1 MESSTI
7 LEAIEIRGWNKLM
20 KISLFTCYLITLT
33 TLVAGPVIAADDL
46 HFSPDDIHSW
56 PTRNFE
62 GETEYRVIVR
72 DDTRIFQARAR
83 RQASAKYLEREIDL
97 RETPYLHWCWQ
108 VSGVH
113 PGLDERS
120 KAGDDYPARVYV
132 VRKTGLLP
140 WQVESVNYVWAS
152 EQPAGTAWPNAFTS
166 RAQLLA
172 LQSGEA
178 RVGEWVAEVRDV
190 REDYRRLFGS
200 RPDSIDGLALM
211 SDGDNAGV
219 DATAW
224 FTHLAFSASPEPP
237 DCP

>member
-1 MESSTI
+1 MT
-7 LEAIEIRGWNKLM
+7 RPF
-20 KISLFTCYLITLT
+20 SLFGLLTLM

-46 HFSPDDIHSW
+46 TFSPDDIHAW

-62 GETEYRVIVR
+62 GETQYRVIER
-72 DDTRIFQARAR
+72 DGMRLLQASAR
-83 RQASAKYLEREIDL
+83 QQASAKYLEREVDL

-108 VSGVH
+108 VSGIH
-113 PGLDERS
+113 EGLDETRKS
-120 KAGDDYPARVYV
+120 GDDYPARVYV
-132 VRKTGLLP
+132 ARKTGLLP

-152 EQPAGTAWPNAFTS
+152 SQPAGSDWPNAFTS

-178 RVGEWVAEVRDV
+178 RVGEWVAEVRDI
-190 REDYRRLFGS
+190 REDYQRLFGS
-200 RPDSIDGLALM
+200 RPDHIDGLALM

>member
-1 MESSTI
+1 MSGVAYPMTRPLFSCC
-7 LEAIEIRGWNKLM
+7 LM
-20 KISLFTCYLITLT
+20 TLT
-33 TLVAGPVIAADDL
+33 ALIAGPVIAADDL
-46 HFSPDDIHSW
+46 EFSPDDIHAW
-56 PTRNFE
+56 PTRYFE
-62 GETEYRVIVR
+62 GETEYRVIEQEGARVL
-72 DDTRIFQARAR
+72 QASAQQ
-83 RQASAKYLEREIDL
+83 QASAKYLEREIDL
-97 RETPYLHWCWQ
+97 SETPYLHWCWQ
-108 VSGVH
+108 VSGIH
-113 PGLDERS
+113 EGLDETQKS
-120 KAGDDYPARVYV
+120 GDDYPARVYV
-132 VRKTGLLP
+132 ARKTGLLP

-152 EQPAGTAWPNAFTS
+152 SQPAGTDWPNAFTS

-190 REDYRRLFGS
+190 REDYQRLFGH
-200 RPDSIDGLALM
+200 RPGSIDGLALM

>member
-1 MESSTI
+1 MT
-7 LEAIEIRGWNKLM
+7 RPF
-20 KISLFTCYLITLT
+20 SLFGLLTLT
-33 TLVAGPVIAADDL
+33 TLVAGPVIAAGDL
-46 HFSPDDIHSW
+46 TFSPEDILAW
-56 PTRNFE
+56 PTRSFE
-62 GETEYRVIVR
+62 GETEYRVIER
-72 DDTRIFQARAR
+72 DGMRLLQASAR
-83 RQASAKYLEREIDL
+83 QQASAKYLKREIDL

-113 PGLDERS
+113 EGLDETRKS
-120 KAGDDYPARVYV
+120 GDDYPARVYV
-132 VRKTGLLP
+132 ARKTGLLP

-152 EQPAGTAWPNAFTS
+152 SQPAGSDWPNAFTS

-178 RVGEWVAEVRDV
+178 RVGEWVAEVRDI
-190 REDYRRLFGS
+190 REDYQRLFGN
-200 RPDSIDGLALM
+200 RPDHIDGLALM

>member
-1 MESSTI
+1 M
-7 LEAIEIRGWNKLM
+7 KLTRIPVRRRPLPAFRPLVLALPV
-20 KISLFTCYLITLT
+20 ISL
-33 TLVAGPVIAADDL
+33 AVIAAPL
-46 HFSPDDIHSW
+46 GAATFSAREMHDW
-56 PTRNFE
+56 PTRSFAD
-62 GETEYRVIVR
+62 ETEYRLVER
-72 DDTRIFQARAR
+72 DGREVLEARSR
-83 RQASAKYLEREIDL
+83 GKASAKYLEREINL
-97 RETPYLHWCWQ
+97 RETPYLQWCWQ

-113 PGLDERS
+113 EGLDETRKS
-120 KAGDDYPARVYV
+120 GDDYPARVYV

-152 EQPAGTAWPNAFTS
+152 SQPAGADWPNAFTS

-190 REDYRRLFGS
+190 RDDYQRLFGS